1 MVKVE
6 TVGTLVVVAD
16 DSTPHAINCFP
27 CRTAGMTN
35 PILVFLPDST
45 CDN

>member
-16 DSTPHAINCFP
+16 DSPHQLLPLPN
-27 CRTAGMTN
+27 TAGMTN